1 MSFREFLGNAE
12 AVSHLRRLIAERR
25 MDRTIILAGP
35 EGVGKTTLAIMAG
48 LALNCENPPEPG
60 DFCGACASCA
70 AFVGMD
76 AVAPVI
82 EQAREYRDQEV
93 KSRARELAPLRVELH
108 PQIRLYPPDGDFLSI
123 HQARSVIHQS
133 QLQPD
138 RGRMW
143 TLILPDF
150 EQSRWLVQNALL
162 KTLEEPPAH
171 VSLMALV
178 RNPLELLPTVRS
190 RALILYLSPLPEA
203 QVAELLSQRRRET
216 PEQLR
221 LLARLSQGCP
231 GAALRFDLAAYQ
243 KLRHEALQLLRAAA
257 GQTSLEKVFALTET
271 VRSGKEKF
279 DSLTEILYSV
289 VQDILYLNS
298 GIPEAIRNLDC
309 TSELRELARRFS
321 FDQLQYATGQLDQ
334 ILAASRRNVH
344 RPLALDAWVLRLARS

>member
-1 MSFREFLGNAE
+1 MSFHEFLGNAE

-25 MDRTIILAGP
+25 MDRTLILAGP
-35 EGVGKTTLAIMAG
+35 EGVGKTTLALMAG

-76 AVAPVI
+76 GLEPAI
-82 EQAREYRDQEV
+82 TQAREYRDQEV

-108 PQIRLYPPDGDFLSI
+108 PQIFLYPPDGDFLSI
-123 HQARSVIHQS
+123 HQARSVIHQT
-133 QLQPD
+133 QLLPD
-138 RGRMW
+138 HGRTW
-143 TLILPDF
+143 TLILPEF
-150 EQSRWLVQNALL
+150 EKSRWLVQNAML
-162 KTLEEPPAH
+162 KTLEEPPEH
-171 VSLMALV
+171 VSLIALV

-190 RALILYLSPLPEA
+190 RALILHLSPLPEEDVMA
-203 QVAELLSQRRRET
+203 LLTKRRKET

-231 GAALRFDLAAYQ
+231 GAALAFDLSAYQ
-243 KLRHEALQLLRAAA
+243 SLRQEALHLLRAAA
-257 GQTSLEKVFALTET
+257 GQTSLDRVLTLTET
-271 VRSGKEKF
+271 VRAGKEKF

-289 VQDILYLNS
+289 IQDILYLNS
-298 GIPEAIRNLDC
+298 GIPAAIRNLDC
-309 TSELRELARRFS
+309 VSELRELSRKFS
-321 FDQLQYATGQLDQ
+321 FDQLQSATGQLDQ

>member
-1 MSFREFLGNAE
+1 MSFRDFLGNAE

-35 EGVGKTTLAIMAG
+35 EGVGKTTLALMAG
-48 LALNCENPPEPG
+48 LALNCQNPPEPG
-60 DFCGACASCA
+60 DFCGSCASCA

-76 AVAPVI
+76 AVLQTI

-138 RGRMW
+138 RGRTW
-143 TLILPDF
+143 TLILPAF
-150 EQSRWLVQNALL
+150 EQSRWLVQNAML
-162 KTLEEPPAH
+162 KTLEESPER
-171 VSLMALV
+171 VSLIALV

-190 RALILYLSPLPEA
+190 RALILYLSPLPEE
-203 QVAELLSQRRRET
+203 QVVALLSQRRSES

-231 GAALRFDLAAYQ
+231 GAALQFDLAAYQ
-243 KLRHEALQLLRAAA
+243 KLRQEAMQLLRAAT
-257 GQTSLEKVFALTET
+257 GQGSLDRVFPLTES
-271 VRSGKEKF
+271 VRAGKEKF
-279 DSLTEILYSV
+279 DSLIEILYSV

-298 GIPEAIRNLDC
+298 GIPAAIRNLDC
-309 TSELRELARRFS
+309 TSELRELSRNLS
-321 FDQLQYATGQLDQ
+321 FDQLHFATGQLDQ